1 MSKKVAIILVNW
13 NSFGFTNDCIISLK
27 EMSFPDYDIIVTD
40 NGSKDG
46 SGKQLKERHPDI
58 ILIESDQNLGFTGGN
73 NLGLQFSIQNNYLYS
88 ILLNNDTFVEKD
100 FLSVLINYMD
110 EHPEAG
116 AIQPKIYFN
125 HNRNIIWNAGS
136 YYNKFWGYTYSK
148 NYLRREKKTNDT
160 VKEVD
165 WITGCAFLVRN
176 EVLKKT
182 GLLASNMF
190 IYSEDIDLS
199 LRIHQ
204 SGYTLMYH
212 PASVIY
218 HIAGMSNKNK
228 TKGKEG
234 YLNPIVHYLNERNKI
249 WFLKKYTPFYCIP
262 TVFIFNFF
270 YSLGIMLYFVTR
282 LRFQKLK
289 AIIKA
294 VKDGITGNIE
304 YDQTLS

>member
-1 MSKKVAIILVNW
+1 MSKTVAVILVNW
-13 NSFGFTNDCIISLK
+13 NSFSFTNDCIHSLK
-27 EMSFPDYDIIVTD
+27 EMSFSDYDIIVTD
-40 NGSKDG
+40 NGSQDG
-46 SGKQLKERHPDI
+46 SGKQLKEIHPDI
-58 ILIESDQNLGFTGGN
+58 ILIESNQNLGFTGGN
-73 NLGLQFSIQNNYLYS
+73 NLGLKYAIQNNYTYS

-100 FLSVLINYMD
+100 FLSILINYMD
-110 EHPEAG
+110 AHPQVG

-125 HNRNIIWNAGS
+125 HDRKIIWNAGS

-148 NYLRREKKTNDT
+148 GYLRKEKQIDNT

-165 WITGCAFLVRN
+165 WVTGCAFFVRN
-176 EVLKKT
+176 KVLQQT
-182 GLLASNMF
+182 GLLSNNLF

-204 SGYTLMYH
+204 SGYRLMYH
-212 PASVIY
+212 PASVVY

-249 WFLKKYTPFYCIP
+249 WFLKKYTPFYYIP

-270 YSLGIMLYFVTR
+270 YSLSIMLYFVVR